1 MPTLLQQF
9 WRRPNLFNG
18 LGAKI
23 CHTIKFGLSFLVLSS
38 TSPVSSRAGE
48 GLAPF
53 MTAWMCSPRPLGWDK
68 GPRAQEA
75 RTGGNLSLPPGA
87 NARRQVRAARNAGGD
102 RSASN
107 SPNRFRILEKQTGA
121 SPSCPACSILQPNLF
136 REAPCSQA
144 EGVMRPLSS
153 QDVGGSQSSV
163 SHHRNITRT
172 LSRKILQKCL
182 CPGSTAKRDRESRG
196 LSDAPV

>member
-53 MTAWMCSPRPLGWDK
+53 MTAWMCSPARWAGTR
-68 GPRAQEA
+68 GREPRRREREGISVFLPAQTPGGRSGRQETPGVIDPPQTA
-75 RTGGNLSLPPGA
+75 RTGFGSY
-87 NARRQVRAARNAGGD
+87 
-102 RSASN
+102 
-107 SPNRFRILEKQTGA
+107 EKQTGA

-182 CPGSTAKRDRESRG
+182 CPGSTAKRDRESR
-196 LSDAPV
+196 A

>member
-1 MPTLLQQF
+1 MAQVATRKRGVSKPVQAVDSVRAHGSVLRGRFAAPQDEGDGSYELPFRLKRQKSAMPTLLQQF

-107 SPNRFRILEKQTGA
+107 SPNRFRIL
-121 SPSCPACSILQPNLF
+121 
-136 REAPCSQA
+136 
-144 EGVMRPLSS
+144 
-153 QDVGGSQSSV
+153 
-163 SHHRNITRT
+163 
-172 LSRKILQKCL
+172 
-182 CPGSTAKRDRESRG
+182 
-196 LSDAPV
+196 